1 MALSELLDSDRLD
14 SNSLMVAFAEE
25 SCSVFDSSSAVK
37 KNARLSECED
47 DDCVMSWITFDL
59 REFLLFVANDL

>member
-25 SCSVFDSSSAVK
+25 SCSVFDLSSAVE
-37 KNARLSECED
+37 KNARIR
-47 DDCVMSWITFDL
+47 V
-59 REFLLFVANDL
+59 